1 MPYVGRLGGAQP
13 FRAGAAAAP
22 ALPYPAHNTW
32 EPQPVVPSP
41 PPPPSPFERVAAP
54 FLCFVTL
61 LWHPT
66 DARLPLA
73 PVRACC
79 SGHKEHRCQAQGAP
93 DAPLCE
99 FEQYFSL
106 PPPPPASLLFLQEG
120 KRGKELPKK
129 IKIEEREGSASGS
142 ASPVA
147 ARWGA
152 RPGTEPRFRGGKLVP
167 GRESAVP
174 GWAGA
179 GGAHR
184 GEWSLPGKSVINR
197 RALCKRFA
205 GAGNGQR
212 GQAYLGKGW
221 QSSFRHRRSSRGP
234 AQESRVTGY
243 TQRGLG

>member
-1 MPYVGRLGGAQP
+1 M
-13 FRAGAAAAP
+13 
-22 ALPYPAHNTW
+22 
-32 EPQPVVPSP
+32 
-41 PPPPSPFERVAAP
+41 
-54 FLCFVTL
+54 
-61 LWHPT
+61 WHPT

-120 KRGKELPKK
+120 KKEKSYQKKK
-129 IKIEEREGSASGS
+129 IIEEREGSASGS
-142 ASPVA
+142 GSASPVA
-147 ARWGA
+147 ARRGA
-152 RPGTEPRFRGGKLVP
+152 RPGTEPRSRGGKLVL

-184 GEWSLPGKSVINR
+184 GEWSLPGKSVISR
-197 RALCKRFA
+197 RALCKWFA
-205 GAGNGQR
+205 RAGNGQR
-212 GQAYLGKGW
+212 GQAFLGKGW
-221 QSSFRHRRSSRGP
+221 QSSFRHRKSSRGP
-234 AQESRVTGY
+234 AQESRGTG
-243 TQRGLG
+243 TCSEGLASDSSPCHGPGPLGRMSPLPWMSLSAEAK